1 MTKQERRNYF
11 HLMEKTNYAVEA
23 VAKALH
29 EFHALIPYVTLLT
42 GAISDLSDMIG
53 SDPQRS
59 LQHLQAIKAVKQLQK
74 NARRAVARSRE

>member
-1 MTKQERRNYF
+1 MTKEERKNYF
-11 HLMEKTNYAVEA
+11 HLVEKTTYAVEA

-29 EFHALIPYVTLLT
+29 EFHALIPYVTMLT
-42 GAISDLSDMIG
+42 GAISDLSDTIG

-74 NARRAVARSRE
+74 SARRQAAKARR